1 MNALRAKTRDVR
13 DERGYTLQE
22 VLTTVAII
30 GILVAVAV
38 IVLLALLERWRV
50 NAAIEQLAAD
60 MRLAHTRASNGL
72 TDWRLVMTAGSRD
85 YSLIELQAPY
95 KDGSKFVPAA
105 VETVERSL
113 PRGTMLFSST
123 ASPAATGP
131 ESGTRFFIEFNSD
144 GTSYVVSGPNGNV
157 VVSSDDT
164 DPRRKLTYFSATSRI
179 RVDP

>member
-1 MNALRAKTRDVR
+1 MNALRAKTG
-13 DERGYTLQE
+13 DERGFTLQE
-22 VLTTVAII
+22 VLTTVAIV
-30 GILVAVAV
+30 GILVAIAV

-60 MRLAHTRASNGL
+60 MRLAHARATNQL
-72 TDWRLVMTAGSRD
+72 TDWRLILTTGSRD
-85 YSLIELQAPY
+85 YSLVKLQAPY
-95 KDGSKFVPAA
+95 KDGSEFVPAA

-123 ASPAATGP
+123 ASSDATDPG
-131 ESGTRFFIEFNSD
+131 GGARFFVEFNSD
-144 GTSYVVSGPNGNV
+144 GTIYVVRGPNGSV

>member
-1 MNALRAKTRDVR
+1 MNVLRAKRG
-13 DERGYTLQE
+13 DERGFTLQE
-22 VLTTVAII
+22 VLTTVAIV
-30 GILVAVAV
+30 GILIAIAA

-60 MRLAHTRASNGL
+60 MRLAHARATNQL
-72 TDWRLVMTAGSRD
+72 TDWRLVMTTGSRD
-85 YSLIELQAPY
+85 YSLVKLQAPY
-95 KDGSKFVPAA
+95 EDGSKFVPAA

-123 ASPAATGP
+123 ASSDATGP
-131 ESGTRFFIEFNSD
+131 DGARFFVEFNSD
-144 GTSYVVSGPNGNV
+144 GTIHVVRGPNGNV
-157 VVSSDDT
+157 VVSSEDT